1 MILFDCGSLTIVVG
15 PRDEMCIAVS
25 THVEMV
31 ESAMTH
37 LL

>member
-1 MILFDCGSLTIVVG
+1 MILFDCGSWTIVVG